1 MSALSLV
8 ISGLGIHLICGTKI
22 KAAGQ
27 AIVAQLEFNRPLWNR
42 TDLQEIKI
50 EMVMEPVRFGSWELQ
65 RSGGTLRREG

>member
-1 MSALSLV
+1 MRLLSPV
-8 ISGLGIHLICGTKI
+8 ISGLGIQLICGTKI

-27 AIVAQLEFNRPLWNR
+27 AIAALLEFYRPLWNR

-65 RSGGTLRREG
+65 RSEGTLRREG